1 MSNSFGFTDL
11 MNKDEH
17 KRKKTNTKNIPIEEI
32 KENENNNYD
41 LELLELSINTSFFKA
56 LSVTGLA

>member
-17 KRKKTNTKNIPIEEI
+17 KRKKTNTKNIPIE
-32 KENENNNYD
+32 
-41 LELLELSINTSFFKA
+41 
-56 LSVTGLA
+56 